1 MGEPLWPGLVWPH
14 ESLIWWLCPEARME
28 NMFVPKTEEEEV
40 LRGQAQ
46 DTLDPESPDPG
57 HIAPWVKESS
67 VHNIFGVS

>member
-1 MGEPLWPGLVWPH
+1 MAETLWPGLVWPH
-14 ESLIWWLCPEARME
+14 ESLIWWLCPEACME
-28 NMFVPKTEEEEV
+28 NMFVPKTQEDEV

-67 VHNIFGVS
+67 IHNISGVS